1 MRRDLRA
8 LFEPASVAVVGASND
23 PVKWGYGLARGALR
37 GAERRPV
44 YLVNRSGGEILGQPA
59 YRSLAD
65 VPGPVELAVIAVPE
79 AGFEQAVDDALAAG
93 ARAIVGIT
101 AGLGE
106 SGPEGRARE
115 AAVVAR
121 VREAGA
127 VLLGPNCLGVFDADA
142 ALDIGWSP
150 LPPGN
155 VGLVSQSGN
164 LALELGLLVERV
176 GLGFSRF
183 ASLGN
188 QADLEAADLV
198 RELAEHDG
206 TAVLCLYVEDFR
218 DGRDF
223 ARACHEATR
232 NGKPVVVLAA
242 GRSEA
247 GARAARSHTGALAS
261 ELAAVE
267 AACRA
272 AGAEL
277 VRTPAELVDA
287 AQATLAATLPR
298 GRRVAVFGDGGGH
311 GVIAADLAVS
321 AGLDVPPLDDALRA
335 DLAAALGATATTG
348 NPVDLAGGGEE
359 DFGSFERICRI
370 LLESGSVD
378 CALLTGY
385 FGGYAEYGAAYE
397 EREREVARGMA
408 KVAKTTARPL
418 VVQTM
423 YPEGPAAAELR
434 AGGVPVYGDIA
445 AAVRSLERLT
455 ARADRDASG
464 VPSVP
469 ARAGT
474 TAQSGYFEARGL
486 LEEAGLSFVEARYA
500 ASPAE
505 AVAAADELGYP
516 VVLKA
521 LGLLHK
527 SDAGGVVVGI
537 ESEAGLAAALAD
549 MATRLSPEGYA
560 VERTAP
566 VGEGIELIV
575 GARRDARFGPVA
587 LVGMGGVLAEVLR
600 DTVVA
605 LAPVEANVAE
615 ALLRELRGS
624 TLLTGVRGRP
634 PLAVAAATRALAV
647 LSTVAAQHPEIA
659 EIEVN
664 PLLVTETDAVGLDA
678 RLVLSEREGDDAR

>member
-1 MRRDLRA
+1 M
-8 LFEPASVAVVGASND
+8 AVLGASND

-44 YLVNRSGGEILGQPA
+44 YLVNRSGGEVLGQPA

-93 ARAIVGIT
+93 ARALVGIT

-115 AAVVAR
+115 AAVVTR

-142 ALDIGWSP
+142 ALDIGWSA
-150 LPPGN
+150 LPPGR

-198 RELAEHDG
+198 RALAEHDG

-223 ARACHEATR
+223 AQACQDATR

-321 AGLDVPPLDDALRA
+321 AGLDVPPLDEALRTE
-335 DLAAALGATATTG
+335 LAAALGPTATTG

-359 DFGSFERICRI
+359 DFGSFERVCRL

-397 EREREVARGMA
+397 ERERDVARTMA
-408 KVAKTTARPL
+408 NVAKTTARPL

-423 YPEGPAAAELR
+423 YPAGPAAAELR

-445 AAVRSLERLT
+445 AAVRSLERLS
-455 ARADRDASG
+455 ARADRGASG
-464 VPSVP
+464 VPAIP
-469 ARAGT
+469 ARAGEP
-474 TAQSGYFEARGL
+474 AQSGYFEARGL
-486 LEEAGLSFVEARYA
+486 LEEAGLPFVEARRA

-505 AVAAADELGYP
+505 ALAAADELGYP

-537 ESEAGLAAALAD
+537 ETEAELAASLAD

-566 VGEGIELIV
+566 VEEGIELIV
-575 GARRDARFGPVA
+575 GARRDARFGPIA
-587 LVGMGGVLAEVLR
+587 LVGMGGVLAEILR
-600 DTVVA
+600 DTAVA
-605 LAPVEANVAE
+605 LAPVEADVAE
-615 ALLRELRGS
+615 ALLRELRGGA
-624 TLLTGVRGRP
+624 LLTGVRGRP
-634 PLAVAAATRALAV
+634 PLAIAAAARALAV
-647 LSTVAAQHPEIA
+647 LSTVAATHPEIA

-678 RLVLSEREGDDAR
+678 RLVLSEREDDDAR